1 MTQLQPA
8 LASLLDRAWKVR
20 QAFFLD
26 QIEFA
31 APNRTIAVSVT
42 GGSCA
47 LECAH
52 CNGTYL
58 QQMMPLEQALKAR
71 SFRDKSYLVSGG
83 CDTSG
88 KVPLLERWPELKE
101 LASRGPLNLHTGLVT
116 EEEASRLAEIA
127 SVVSF
132 DFVGDDETIKAVYGI
147 PVTVSDYLSSYRAL
161 QKYTRVIPHI
171 CVGLN
176 GGEIKGEYE
185 TLNILKGEAVE
196 AISIII
202 FRPTPNTKFSDCQP
216 PPAEEVASFIATA
229 RLMFPRTPIYLG
241 CMRPSGRY
249 REVIDLLALKAGVN
263 KIVLPSPEARRH
275 AEELGLNISVSGECC
290 SL

>member
-1 MTQLQPA
+1 MTQTESTLTI
-8 LASLLDRAWKVR
+8 LLGRAWKVR
-20 QAFFLD
+20 QAFFAD

-42 GGSCA
+42 GASCA
-47 LECAH
+47 LNCAH

-58 QQMMPLEQALKAR
+58 QQMMPLEQALKAK

-83 CDTSG
+83 CDTRG
-88 KVPLLERWPELKE
+88 KVPLLERWPELVE

-116 EEEASRLAEIA
+116 EEEACRLGDIA
-127 SVVSF
+127 TVVSF

-147 PVTVSDYLSSYRAL
+147 PVTVKDYLASYRVL

-171 CVGLN
+171 CVGLK
-176 GGEIKGEYE
+176 GGEIMGEYE

-216 PPAEEVASFIATA
+216 PPAEEVACFIATA

>member
-1 MTQLQPA
+1 MRSDPELNEY
-8 LASLLDRAWKVR
+8 LERAWQVR
-20 QAFFLD
+20 QAFFAAH
-26 QIEFA
+26 IEFA

-58 QQMMPLEQALKAR
+58 QQMMPLEQALKAK

-83 CDTSG
+83 CDALG

-101 LASRGPLNLHTGLVT
+101 LASRGQLNLHTGLVT
-116 EEEASRLAEIA
+116 AEEASRLAEIA

-132 DFVGDDETIKAVYGI
+132 DFIGDDETIKAVYGI
-147 PVTVSDYLSSYRAL
+147 PVTASDYLASYRAL

-176 GGEIKGEYE
+176 GGKIKGEYE

-202 FRPTPNTKFSDCQP
+202 FRPTPNTKFSDCLP
-216 PPAEEVASFIATA
+216 PPAEDVARFIATA

-263 KIVLPSPEARRH
+263 KIVLPAPEARRH